1 MRIPRSVLVLILF
14 QIGPC
19 IEVDAEVVRPGVQY
33 QGEAKLEFPEYG
45 ASIQLPAGWAA
56 VLPKDGNVLLMRSQ
70 GFEAYVF
77 AAIEEMTVQ
86 GAQGA
91 MSQAITVG
99 NGIVFHPRGQVQIK
113 DSVLTA
119 NYSVKGSRTPLLG
132 QVTTVVGESGRGV
145 SFMAASGPQD
155 AEKLRAALS
164 KISGSLSL
172 VQPKPESNDSQAK
185 ETGSWMEQLSGRK
198 LSRFFTR
205 SGYTEEEYI
214 WLCPEGLF
222 FRSSKSGGFGGGAS
236 GAFQA
241 ENAGAWTV
249 SGSLDA
255 GTLLLT
261 YNDNSTTQYRLTH
274 EGTKLFLD
282 GKRYFRETID
292 CN

>member
-1 MRIPRSVLVLILF
+1 MRTPRLIVVLILF

-19 IEVDAEVVRPGVQY
+19 IELAAEVVRPDIQY
-33 QGEAKLEFPEYG
+33 QGEAKLEFPDYG
-45 ASIQLPAGWAA
+45 ASMVLPTGWVA
-56 VLPKDGNVLLMRSQ
+56 VLPSDRNVLLMRSQ
-70 GFEAYVF
+70 DFEAHVF
-77 AAIEEMTVQ
+77 ATIEEMTLQ
-86 GAQGA
+86 GARSA
-91 MSQAITVG
+91 MSQTIAVG
-99 NGIVFHPRGQVQIK
+99 NGVVFRPKGQVQID

-119 NYSVKGSRTPLLG
+119 EYSVSGSRNLLVG

-155 AEKLRAALS
+155 AEKLRAALG
-164 KISGSLSL
+164 KIITSLSL
-172 VQPKPESNDSQAK
+172 VQPKRESSGSQAK
-185 ETGSWMEQLSGRK
+185 GNGSWMERLSGRK

-241 ENAGAWTV
+241 ENAGEWTI
-249 SGSLDA
+249 SGGPDE
-255 GTLLLT
+255 GILLLT
-261 YNDNSTTQYRLTH
+261 YNDGSTTRYRLAH

-292 CN
+292 CK

>member
-1 MRIPRSVLVLILF
+1 MCIPRLILIWILF
-14 QIGPC
+14 FSALHT
-19 IEVDAEVVRPGVQY
+19 EAAEIVQPDVQY
-33 QGEAKLEFPEYG
+33 QGETKLEFPDYG
-45 ASIQLPAGWAA
+45 ASIVIPAGWAA
-56 VLPKDGNVLLMRSQ
+56 VLPKDGNVLLMRSKN
-70 GFEAYVF
+70 FEAYIF
-77 AAIEEMTVQ
+77 ATIEEMTVQ
-86 GAQGA
+86 GAQSA
-91 MSQAITVG
+91 MSRAIGVG
-99 NGIVFHPRGQVQIK
+99 NGIVFHPKGQVRLK

-119 NYSVKGSRTPLLG
+119 DYSVIGSQSPLVG
-132 QVTTVVGESGRGV
+132 QVTTVVGKSGRAV

-155 AEKLRAALS
+155 AERLGAGLS

-172 VQPKPESNDSQAK
+172 GQPEPKPSDSQAK
-185 ETGSWMEQLSGRK
+185 GTDSWMDRLSGRK

-222 FRSSKSGGFGGGAS
+222 FKSSKSGGFGGGAS

-241 ENAGAWTV
+241 ENAGKWMA
-249 SGSLDA
+249 SGSPEA

-261 YNDNSTTQYRLTH
+261 YNDGSTTRYRLTH

>member
-1 MRIPRSVLVLILF
+1 MRSPRLILVLILF
-14 QIGPC
+14 PIAPC
-19 IEVDAEVVRPGVQY
+19 IEVAAEVVRPGVQY
-33 QGEAKLEFPEYG
+33 QGEAQLEFPDYG
-45 ASIQLPAGWAA
+45 ASILLPAGWAA
-56 VLPKDGNVLLMRSQ
+56 VLPKDGDVLLMRSQ
-70 GFEAYVF
+70 TFEAYVF
-77 AAIEEMTVQ
+77 ATIGEMTMQ

-91 MSQAITVG
+91 MSQAIAVG
-99 NGIVFHPRGQVQIK
+99 NGVVFHPKGQVQIK
-113 DSVLTA
+113 DSILTA
-119 NYSVKGSRTPLLG
+119 DYSVSGSRTPLLG

-145 SFMAASGPQD
+145 SFMAGSGPQD
-155 AEKLRAALS
+155 AERLRTALS
-164 KISGSLSL
+164 KISASLSL
-172 VQPKPESNDSQAK
+172 VQPKPKSSDSQAK

-222 FRSSKSGGFGGGAS
+222 FRSSQSGGFGGGAS
-236 GAFQA
+236 GAFQV
-241 ENAGAWTV
+241 ENAGTWTV

-255 GTLLLT
+255 SALLLT
-261 YNDNSTTQYRLTH
+261 YNDGSTTQYSLTH

>member
-1 MRIPRSVLVLILF
+1 MCIPTLIVVWILFFSVLRVEAA
-14 QIGPC
+14 P
-19 IEVDAEVVRPGVQY
+19 EVVQPGVQY
-33 QGEAKLEFPEYG
+33 QGEAKLKFPDYG
-45 ASIQLPAGWAA
+45 ASIVLPAAWAA
-56 VLPKDGNVLLMRSQ
+56 VLPKDGNVLLMRSKV
-70 GFEAYVF
+70 FEAYIF
-77 AAIEEMTVQ
+77 ATIEEMTVQ
-86 GAQGA
+86 GAQSA

-99 NGIVFHPRGQVQIK
+99 NGIVFHPKGQVLLK

-119 NYSVKGSRTPLLG
+119 DYSVSGSRSPLVG
-132 QVTTVVGESGRGV
+132 QVTTVVGKSGRGV
-145 SFMAASGPQD
+145 SFMGASGTQD
-155 AEKLRAALS
+155 AERLRAALGE
-164 KISGSLSL
+164 ISGSLSL
-172 VQPKPESNDSQAK
+172 VQPKPKSNDSQA
-185 ETGSWMEQLSGRK
+185 EQTGSWIEQLSGRK

-241 ENAGAWTV
+241 ENAGTWTV

-261 YNDNSTTQYRLTH
+261 YNDGSTTQYHLTRD
-274 EGTKLFLD
+274 GTKLFLD

>member
-1 MRIPRSVLVLILF
+1 MRIPRLILVLILF
-14 QIGPC
+14 HVAPC
-19 IEVDAEVVRPGVQY
+19 IEAAAEIVQPGVQY
-33 QGEAKLEFPEYG
+33 KGEAKLEFLDYG
-45 ASIQLPAGWAA
+45 ASMVLPAGWVA
-56 VLPKDGNVLLMRSQ
+56 VLPKDGNDLLMRSEV
-70 GFEAYVF
+70 FEAYIF
-77 AAIEEMTVQ
+77 ATIEEMTVE
-86 GAQGA
+86 GAQSA
-91 MSQAITVG
+91 MSEAISVG
-99 NGIVFHPRGQVQIK
+99 NGIVFHLKGQVKLK

-119 NYSVKGSRTPLLG
+119 DYSVSGSRSPLVG
-132 QVTTVVGESGRGV
+132 QVTAVVGKSGRGV

-155 AEKLRAALS
+155 APKLRAALGR
-164 KISGSLSL
+164 ISGSLSL
-172 VQPKPESNDSQAK
+172 LRPKSESIDSQAK
-185 ETGSWMEQLSGRK
+185 GASPWAEHLSGHK

-214 WLCPEGLF
+214 WLCPEERF

-241 ENAGAWTV
+241 ENAGEWTV

-261 YNDNSTTQYRLTH
+261 YNDGSTTQYHLTH
-274 EGTKLFLD
+274 EGTKLFPD